1 MPFRAWVNALI
12 LPITL
17 YLFAVSFIFLTNAF
31 LLGTYKHAFGHAGY
45 TLLTAVGL
53 AGFLYV
59 FRKDRRD
66 LAATLILYLLLNVPG
81 AMMYW
86 DADSNVRDVFDL
98 PRSLTKNNC
107 CAISLAVSIMF
118 FYGIFVLFPEQIRT
132 EADSSGF
139 RSTLGSCRFIP
150 ACLHCILVVS

>member
-1 MPFRAWVNALI
+1 MGASGSLIEPPCQPVVKIVEPIYKANCNIKMNSIMIPPPSKLRFNLPFRAWVNALI

-86 DADSNVRDVFDL
+86 DADSNVRKAL
-98 PRSLTKNNC
+98 QNPHL
-107 CAISLAVSIMF
+107 
-118 FYGIFVLFPEQIRT
+118 
-132 EADSSGF
+132 
-139 RSTLGSCRFIP
+139 
-150 ACLHCILVVS
+150 

>member
-1 MPFRAWVNALI
+1 MIPPPSKLRFNLPFRAWVNALI

-81 AMMYW
+81 A
-86 DADSNVRDVFDL
+86 
-98 PRSLTKNNC
+98 
-107 CAISLAVSIMF
+107 LA
-118 FYGIFVLFPEQIRT
+118 QIRML
-132 EADSSGF
+132 EMSSICHGASRRTTVV
-139 RSTLGSCRFIP
+139 RSRLP
-150 ACLHCILVVS
+150 Y

>member
-1 MPFRAWVNALI
+1 MFNSAWEQGFLKSFLNALI

-107 CAISLAVSIMF
+107 WKLFKTPISERW
-118 FYGIFVLFPEQIRT
+118 GKQI
-132 EADSSGF
+132 
-139 RSTLGSCRFIP
+139 
-150 ACLHCILVVS
+150 CLNE

>member
-1 MPFRAWVNALI
+1 MGASGSLIEPPCQPVVKIVEPIHKANCNIKMNSIMIPPPSKLRFNLPFRAWVNALI

-66 LAATLILYLLLNVPG
+66 LAA
-81 AMMYW
+81 
-86 DADSNVRDVFDL
+86 R
-98 PRSLTKNNC
+98 
-107 CAISLAVSIMF
+107 
-118 FYGIFVLFPEQIRT
+118 
-132 EADSSGF
+132 
-139 RSTLGSCRFIP
+139 
-150 ACLHCILVVS
+150 

>member
-1 MPFRAWVNALI
+1 MNSIMIPPPSRLRFNLPFRAWVNALI

-66 LAATLILYLLLNVPG
+66 LAATLILY
-81 AMMYW
+81 
-86 DADSNVRDVFDL
+86 
-98 PRSLTKNNC
+98 
-107 CAISLAVSIMF
+107 
-118 FYGIFVLFPEQIRT
+118 
-132 EADSSGF
+132 
-139 RSTLGSCRFIP
+139 
-150 ACLHCILVVS
+150 

>member
-1 MPFRAWVNALI
+1 M
-12 LPITL
+12 
-17 YLFAVSFIFLTNAF
+17 
-31 LLGTYKHAFGHAGY
+31 
-45 TLLTAVGL
+45 
-53 AGFLYV
+53 YV

-118 FYGIFVLFPEQIRT
+118 GLSQIRVGNSRA
-132 EADSSGF
+132 ESNRQA
-139 RSTLGSCRFIP
+139 
-150 ACLHCILVVS
+150 VVE

>member
-1 MPFRAWVNALI
+1 MFHSAWQQRVLKSFPKLRFNLPFRAWVNALI

-86 DADSNVRDVFDL
+86 DADSNV
-98 PRSLTKNNC
+98 SLD
-107 CAISLAVSIMF
+107 F
-118 FYGIFVLFPEQIRT
+118 
-132 EADSSGF
+132 
-139 RSTLGSCRFIP
+139 
-150 ACLHCILVVS
+150 